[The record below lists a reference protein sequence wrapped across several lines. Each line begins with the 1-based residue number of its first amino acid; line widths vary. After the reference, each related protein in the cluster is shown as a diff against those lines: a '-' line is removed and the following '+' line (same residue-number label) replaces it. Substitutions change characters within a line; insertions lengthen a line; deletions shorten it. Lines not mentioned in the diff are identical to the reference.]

1 MSLTD
6 EQVRVAAL
14 SRVARLFGVEVTQ
27 ISMAARFDTAFQVS
41 FVSGFRRN
49 EFDKL
54 LDDIRDVADRSV
66 LRQIESGD
74 LEVATV
80 GEYCE
85 HMVRCYRTK
94 PHDVAAV
101 LHAT

>member
-1 MSLTD
+1 MPLTD
-6 EQVRVAAL
+6 DQIRAAAL
-14 SRVARLFGVEVTQ
+14 SRIARLFGLELTQ

-54 LDDIRDVADRSV
+54 LDDVRDVADRSV
-66 LRQIESGD
+66 LRRIESGE
-74 LEVATV
+74 LEIATV

-85 HMVRCYRTK
+85 HMVKCYKSK
-94 PHDVAAV
+94 PDDVAAV
-101 LHAT
+101 LDAI